1 MRGYSFLEEELKYL
15 LNNMMD
21 EAGVDLLFHAYL
33 CGVDKDGETVK
44 SVSIATKSGAMKIT
58 ADYCIDPT
66 GDAQIA
72 GLADWPSVLG
82 GCRIICVSL

>member
-33 CGVDKDGETVK
+33 CGVDKDGK
-44 SVSIATKSGAMKIT
+44 QLSLFRSLPRA
-58 ADYCIDPT
+58 
-66 GDAQIA
+66 
-72 GLADWPSVLG
+72 VL
-82 GCRIICVSL
+82 